1 MKIIIFILIIML
13 SGCSQESVEITDNIL
28 GKQVEGVYKGNNI
41 IESFNY
47 YFKENV
53 YHQYDIHA
61 ENSCIFDDY
70 VIAFIGINDPANN
83 RYSLE
88 FGNDCYQRN
97 ADASIFIDN
106 SIANDGIENYQVLD
120 LVKIYYELPE
130 DVEVN
135 SYLDYVKYATYIE
148 KIEE

>member
-53 YHQYDIHA
+53 YHQYDIQSVA
-61 ENSCIFDDY
+61 
-70 VIAFIGINDPANN
+70 
-83 RYSLE
+83 RL
-88 FGNDCYQRN
+88 R
-97 ADASIFIDN
+97 
-106 SIANDGIENYQVLD
+106 
-120 LVKIYYELPE
+120 
-130 DVEVN
+130 
-135 SYLDYVKYATYIE
+135 
-148 KIEE
+148 

>member
-61 ENSCIFDDY
+61 ENSYIFDDY
-70 VIAFIGINDPANN
+70 VIAFIGISDPA
-83 RYSLE
+83 
-88 FGNDCYQRN
+88 
-97 ADASIFIDN
+97 N
-106 SIANDGIENYQVLD
+106 SIANDGIENYHVLD